1 MQFLK
6 AVGIKGPKLLTQ
18 NMPTRWNSL
27 CLMYQRIYELRDAL
41 VMFLRKDKLE
51 RETHNSQSKELP
63 TISLEDWQ
71 SLKEMI
77 SILSPLYDATTELSA
92 EKAATIKGGRGS
104 WF

>member
-1 MQFLK
+1 
-6 AVGIKGPKLLTQ
+6 
-18 NMPTRWNSL
+18 
-27 CLMYQRIYELRDAL
+27 MYQRIYELRDAL

-51 RETHNSQSKELP
+51 REKHNSQSKELP

-92 EKAATIKGGRGS
+92 
-104 WF
+104 